1 MSCTSSSRGCDHPTC
16 RFTQLALIVTV
27 PLCAFVVFVSLLMF
41 WFTNR
46 HSQSD
51 KEEIFKVLV
60 RLHNSTPK
68 RSSAEAASPPSSGF
82 RGKLAAAR
90 SSQGSTD
97 KASIGGPKSQGSNL
111 V

>member
-1 MSCTSSSRGCDHPTC
+1 
-16 RFTQLALIVTV
+16 LIVTV